1 MWLMCC
7 MTLANAKSGPAYFFA
22 EKSTALTGSTC
33 EELTPPKLSI
43 ASKEDCEAAAAAVD
57 IVWYPTPD
65 HFDDRP
71 YGCHIWDSSGIFQGV
86 GFNSNTHGRDEQD
99 GLRLVCRNYP
109 EEVAASPAATWGG
122 QWSTGTVVVSGFGAC
137 FLCQVT
143 VAMVAGFRSGRLDR
157 SLRASARSLRKRS
170 SGAADGSKDPKK
182 SMPDL
187 EAAEKRD
194 GETAGLQEKVSK
206 EEQNSDD
213 PPTPATAETEA
224 NQDVFI
230 APTLDFL
237 TSKALSYSLNPVLL
251 TSPIAKEGQGKE
263 NLEFSFGV
271 QLQLSS
277 VRTLTSMSKV
287 HHISDHAST
296 STIYGIHAAV
306 TRTRLS
312 TKI

>member
-1 MWLMCC
+1 MALLAAKHSPMWLMCC
-7 MTLANAKSGPAYFFA
+7 MTLAKAKSGPAYFFA

-122 QWSTGTVVVSGFGAC
+122 QWSTGTVVVCAFGAC

-271 QLQLSS
+271 
-277 VRTLTSMSKV
+277 R
-287 HHISDHAST
+287 T
-296 STIYGIHAAV
+296 STFKCSNFDLDVESSPY
-306 TRTRLS
+306 L
-312 TKI
+312 